1 MSQAICC
8 TLVNCTCDSFR
19 PGKLKRRQ
27 CENCRHGWVAHAL
40 SKLKMQHAYDGGQ
53 VEIVHSNVV
62 FDICSLMLYGT
73 QAIPVRL
80 KILLDRLFSVLKQE
94 EVIKILN
101 ALDWTLQDY
110 IRGYVLQDVAG
121 KVLDRWAIMTFE
133 EEIAT
138 LQQFLRFGET
148 KSIVELMALQDK
160 EGQAIIVPTVR
171 ANSDIRSFI
180 ESSMQRPSVPPTTEP
195 LSRNNGHHFESLVNN
210 MAFMLPLQLL
220 NSVPAPLLR
229 SRADSRQ
236 QDVSARPEIL
246 DSNPDTS
253 SHFTSDIEREDIPM
267 ERASTNLESDDFTL
281 SDNYSSPSTPCTP
294 SISSDIAQVSPESK
308 IRPGVGM
315 KKGRVFCSACEKTF
329 YDKGTLKIHYNAV
342 HLKIKHKCTI
352 EGCNMVFSSLRSRN
366 RHSANPNPRL
376 HMPMNRNNRDRDV
389 RDGLSGGDEAEKRDL
404 SRPVSSYISN
414 SESKLHSSFPSIS
427 HSGIVFPNLKTVQPV
442 LPFYR
447 SLVTPA
453 ELANTPGNLPSLPL
467 LSSSSVPV
475 SVGDMESNAE
485 PVPKKKSRKSSMP
498 IKIEKDELEERSS
511 SNNDDDDDPPA
522 SMDSG
527 MDCMVK
533 TECDEHGVVHPSI
546 QPSVL
551 THSSHTEELQTEDKH
566 QAQGCSLTHSLSS
579 FSNTQRDLL
588 DFGDQTCS
596 EDLDLRPTGEVA
608 LSGTPC
614 ESEVRTDADGD
625 LQIVCADDE
634 DELLHHCESCN
645 KTFKN
650 SYSAKMHYR
659 SVHLKEMHMCTV
671 AGCNAAFPSR
681 RSRDRHSANLN
692 LHHKLLTKD
701 HYVFTPS
708 CRDISADS
716 EFPPKD
722 PLSQTSVI
730 FKSTNRMGLVFP
742 MSKSSDSVEDPVE
755 DEAVLDLSTR
765 GSGHSSSWDS
775 DAGSEEE
782 LPMEDSDE
790 NESCDGLSSSVVSL
804 GQQVN
809 NSSSPITCHVC
820 QKVYSNKGTFRAHY
834 KTVHL
839 RLLHKCKVPGCD
851 TTFSSVRSRNR
862 HSQNPNLHRNL
873 PTNNTTVNQE

>member
-1 MSQAICC
+1 
-8 TLVNCTCDSFR
+8 
-19 PGKLKRRQ
+19 
-27 CENCRHGWVAHAL
+27 
-40 SKLKMQHAYDGGQ
+40 
-53 VEIVHSNVV
+53 
-62 FDICSLMLYGT
+62 
-73 QAIPVRL
+73 
-80 KILLDRLFSVLKQE
+80 
-94 EVIKILN
+94 
-101 ALDWTLQDY
+101 
-110 IRGYVLQDVAG
+110 
-121 KVLDRWAIMTFE
+121 MTFE

-160 EGQAIIVPTVR
+160 EGQAIVVPTVR

-210 MAFMLPLQLL
+210 MTFMLPLQLL

-236 QDVSARPEIL
+236 QDILARPEIL

-253 SHFTSDIEREDIPM
+253 THFTSEAEREDVPM

-294 SISSDIAQVSPESK
+294 SISSDIAQASPESK
-308 IRPGVGM
+308 IRPGIGM

-389 RDGLSGGDEAEKRDL
+389 RDGLSAGDEAEKRDL
-404 SRPVSSYISN
+404 SRPVSSYINN

-498 IKIEKDELEERSS
+498 IKIEKDELEARSS
-511 SNNDDDDDPPA
+511 SNDDDDDPSA

-527 MDCMVK
+527 MDCVVK
-533 TECDEHGVVHPSI
+533 TEYDENGVVHPSMH
-546 QPSVL
+546 PSVL
-551 THSSHTEELQTEDKH
+551 THSSHTDEPQTEDKR
-566 QAQGCSLTHSLSS
+566 QAQECSLTHSPSS
-579 FSNTQRDLL
+579 FSNTQRELVDS
-588 DFGDQTCS
+588 GDQTCS
-596 EDLDLRPTGEVA
+596 EDLELQPTGKVA
-608 LSGTPC
+608 LSTPC
-614 ESEVRTDADGD
+614 ESEVRTDGDGD
-625 LQIVCADDE
+625 LHIVCADDE
-634 DELLHHCESCN
+634 DELLHHCESCS

-681 RSRDRHSANLN
+681 RSRDR
-692 LHHKLLTKD
+692 
-701 HYVFTPS
+701 
-708 CRDISADS
+708 
-716 EFPPKD
+716 
-722 PLSQTSVI
+722 
-730 FKSTNRMGLVFP
+730 
-742 MSKSSDSVEDPVE
+742 
-755 DEAVLDLSTR
+755 
-765 GSGHSSSWDS
+765 
-775 DAGSEEE
+775 
-782 LPMEDSDE
+782 
-790 NESCDGLSSSVVSL
+790 
-804 GQQVN
+804 
-809 NSSSPITCHVC
+809 
-820 QKVYSNKGTFRAHY
+820 
-834 KTVHL
+834 
-839 RLLHKCKVPGCD
+839 
-851 TTFSSVRSRNR
+851 
-862 HSQNPNLHRNL
+862 
-873 PTNNTTVNQE
+873 